1 MENNFAYYVF
11 ALVAVVVAFLVIK
24 KVASCLIRTIVGV
37 VVVAVLAYLFFS
49 SKGMI

>member
-37 VVVAVLAYLFFS
+37 VVVAVLAYLFFLARE
-49 SKGMI
+49 

>member
-1 MENNFAYYVF
+1 MENYFAYYVF

-37 VVVAVLAYLFFS
+37 VVVAVLAYLYFS

>member
-11 ALVAVVVAFLVIK
+11 ALVVIVVAFLVVK
-24 KVASCLIRTIVGV
+24 KVTSCLIRTIVGV
-37 VVVAVLAYLFFS
+37 VVVAVLAYLYFS